1 MVAGEMQAPDPQPD
15 EAADPVGLVAP
26 LTGSND
32 AGAGCPPPV
41 LTFEEADDASN

>member
-1 MVAGEMQAPDPQPD
+1 MVAGEMQAPDPQP
-15 EAADPVGLVAP
+15 EAVGPGGFAAL

-41 LTFEEADDASN
+41 LTFEEADDVSD